1 MIKDI
6 CLNRNTQKAG
16 NIMRSQS
23 GSIFKVQS
31 YWSPPQRQSFCLK
44 TRCISKKKKK
54 MNKRAEGQEL
64 SLLECPQRQ
73 GKKEKNQ
80 QATEQSKTKCMKP
93 NQTPERGYLESR
105 TQQCYKARGSESLEG
120 ERVDSLSKDSHWSAV
135 RASLVSHYRRRSQVL
150 LGRVGSR
157 AVCTV

>member
-44 TRCISKKKKK
+44 TRCISKKKK